1 MSNALFA
8 RIQHVLEMMQEKSRK
23 AEERLLNSERQVSA
37 LAQKVQ
43 TLEQQVAILRAA
55 AMQAK

>member
-8 RIQHVLEMMQEKSRK
+8 RIQHLLEMMQEKSRK

>member
-8 RIQHVLEMMQEKSRK
+8 RIQHLLETMQEKSRK

-55 AMQAK
+55 AMQGK

>member
-8 RIQHVLEMMQEKSRK
+8 RIQHLLETMQEKSRK